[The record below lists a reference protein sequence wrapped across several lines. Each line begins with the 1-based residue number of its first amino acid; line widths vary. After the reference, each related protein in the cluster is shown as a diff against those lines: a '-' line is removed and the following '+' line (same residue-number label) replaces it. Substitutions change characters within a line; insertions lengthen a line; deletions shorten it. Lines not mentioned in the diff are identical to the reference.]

1 MNDNEFDAAL
11 VGGAMKLAA
20 ARGWRAVTPA
30 AAARD
35 AGLDLARA
43 RQRFPATPVILL
55 RLGVMADQA
64 AIESATLDGP
74 VRDRLF
80 DMLMRRIDTFQ
91 LHRAGMLAML
101 RELPRE
107 PAVALML
114 ASQTRRSMRWLLQS
128 AGIGTA
134 GPRGETRVQAMVAIW
149 LWAFRAWRRDGSADL
164 SRTMATLDNA
174 LRRAEEA
181 VLWIRGNLGLP
192 AEGRDTGGV
201 LPEQAPPDPFDLP
214 DEGVGSPPS
223 TADEPFAGPHAVQDL
238 GFPTE
243 PPSEPPHPRGPSPI
257 PPAA

>member
-1 MNDNEFDAAL
+1 MDSAMNDNEFDAAL

-30 AAARD
+30 AAARE
-35 AGLDLARA
+35 AGLELARA
-43 RQRFPATPVILL
+43 RQRFPSTPMILL

-64 AIESATLDGP
+64 ATESATMDGP
-74 VRDRLF
+74 ARDRLF

-91 LHRAGMLAML
+91 LHRAGVLAL
-101 RELPRE
+101 FRELPRD
-107 PAVALML
+107 PGAALTL
-114 ASQTRRSMRWLLQS
+114 ASQTRSSMRWLLES

-149 LWAFRAWRRDGSADL
+149 LWAFRAWRRDDSADL
-164 SRTMATLDNA
+164 SRTMATLDDS

-192 AEGRDTGGV
+192 AEGRDTGGM
-201 LPEQAPPDPFDLP
+201 LPQEAPPDPFDLP
-214 DEGVGSPPS
+214 DEGVGAPPS
-223 TADEPFAGPHAVQDL
+223 APDEPFAGPRPIEDP

-243 PPSEPPHPRGPSPI
+243 PPFPRGPSPI
-257 PPAA
+257 PPVA